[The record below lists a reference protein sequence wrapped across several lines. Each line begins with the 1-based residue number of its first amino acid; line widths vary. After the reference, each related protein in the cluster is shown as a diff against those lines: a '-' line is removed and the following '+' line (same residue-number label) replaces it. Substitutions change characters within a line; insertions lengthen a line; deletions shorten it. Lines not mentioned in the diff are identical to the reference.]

1 MIGSAPLVTV
11 IRAVL
16 NKGINHYGVL
26 MKKLYL
32 YAKVLVP
39 VLTAIL
45 LVIQIPDAAFSLWQ
59 HWQQSDFSTWS
70 AGEIPL
76 PDLWF

>member
-1 MIGSAPLVTV
+1 
-11 IRAVL
+11 
-16 NKGINHYGVL
+16 

-32 YAKVLVP
+32 YAKRLVP

-45 LVIQIPDAAFSLWQ
+45 LVIQIPDAAFSLWE